1 MKMHLLSIP
10 VMAFSILA
18 VTLDSSKAHEA
29 DAHMA
34 VVTAAPAM
42 QTAASTPT
50 AQASV
55 RTSKAYP
62 SKSATPFTERD
73 AWWKDR

>member
-1 MKMHLLSIP
+1 MKMHLLSVP

-18 VTLDSSKAHEA
+18 VTLGSSKAHEA
-29 DAHMA
+29 DAHTA

-50 AQASV
+50 AQPSV
-55 RTSKAYP
+55 RPSTAYL
-62 SKSATPFTERD
+62 SKSAAPFTERD